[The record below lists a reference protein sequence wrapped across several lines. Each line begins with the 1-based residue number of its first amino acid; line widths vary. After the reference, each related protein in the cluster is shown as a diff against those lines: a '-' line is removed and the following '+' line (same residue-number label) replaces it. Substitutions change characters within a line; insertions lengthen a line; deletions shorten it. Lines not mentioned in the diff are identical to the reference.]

1 MLPSAWLGGTLSVSY
16 EDCSGGC
23 QETSGTL
30 LDLCAEGPVL
40 DVGGTQTV
48 ISWYRI
54 VLCEL
59 VED

>member
-1 MLPSAWLGGTLSVSY
+1 MLPSEWLEMTVHITY
-16 EDCSGGC
+16 EDCDGGC
-23 QETSGTL
+23 QETSGL
-30 LDLCAEGPVL
+30 LSAFCAQGPVL
-40 DVGGTQTV
+40 EVGGTQTV